1 MKISYL
7 VWFLLLSVVSW
18 QDFQKQEISSWL
30 LILMG
35 SLGTGIQ
42 IFEGSVSLGAWFGG
56 ILLGA
61 ALLFLAF
68 VTREEIGYGDGWL
81 VLVMGTEILF
91 SVFPSCIRDLS
102 PGGRLSSDLPESAE
116 KLPAA
121 LCSVSSGRFGA
132 EPGSV
137 WRMKMKKGSYTV
149 EAALLMGILIP
160 LLTGVIYL
168 GFFMELRGQVQAEA
182 MEKALTGLLTEEEAE
197 GVSLGKK
204 EISAETEAEVPV
216 FPFGKRIFSLPDSVS
231 GKFVLERQ
239 KPVRTIFRMHS
250 MKKAIRQVKKE

>member
-1 MKISYL
+1 
-7 VWFLLLSVVSW
+7 
-18 QDFQKQEISSWL
+18 
-30 LILMG
+30 
-35 SLGTGIQ
+35 
-42 IFEGSVSLGAWFGG
+42 
-56 ILLGA
+56 
-61 ALLFLAF
+61 
-68 VTREEIGYGDGWL
+68 
-81 VLVMGTEILF
+81 
-91 SVFPSCIRDLS
+91 
-102 PGGRLSSDLPESAE
+102 
-116 KLPAA
+116 
-121 LCSVSSGRFGA
+121 
-132 EPGSV
+132 
-137 WRMKMKKGSYTV
+137 MKMKKGSYTV

-216 FPFGKRIFSLPDSVS
+216 FPFGKHIFSLPDSVS

>member
-1 MKISYL
+1 
-7 VWFLLLSVVSW
+7 
-18 QDFQKQEISSWL
+18 
-30 LILMG
+30 
-35 SLGTGIQ
+35 
-42 IFEGSVSLGAWFGG
+42 
-56 ILLGA
+56 
-61 ALLFLAF
+61 
-68 VTREEIGYGDGWL
+68 
-81 VLVMGTEILF
+81 
-91 SVFPSCIRDLS
+91 
-102 PGGRLSSDLPESAE
+102 
-116 KLPAA
+116 
-121 LCSVSSGRFGA
+121 
-132 EPGSV
+132 
-137 WRMKMKKGSYTV
+137 MKKGSYTV

-182 MEKALTGLLTEEEAE
+182 MEKALTWLLTEEEAE

-250 MKKAIRQVKKE
+250 MKKAIRQVKKG